1 MDPVGFELVDNKDLT
16 NTIDRVG
23 IRTQGLTSA
32 YVSSKTKKKRSTL
45 SGFGPRDLIGIQTRG
60 LIGIRTQDLTS
71 VYMSAKT
78 LDSVRFRTQGLTSVY
93 VIVMT
98 RTKKICRD

>member
-32 YVSSKTKKKRSTL
+32 YVSSKTKKKEID
-45 SGFGPRDLIGIQTRG
+45 PVGIW
-60 LIGIRTQDLTS
+60 
-71 VYMSAKT
+71 
-78 LDSVRFRTQGLTSVY
+78 TQGLNRYSNQGLDRDSNSGPNQCLY
-93 VIVMT
+93 V
-98 RTKKICRD
+98 C